1 MSAAWGRDEERARD
15 ATIEAAI
22 SARRERDA
30 EGRIVPPPAWWDLA
44 PDGREELYRLQLVTR
59 VMEKAMSGASGTVR
73 AVMARIEG
81 A

>member
-1 MSAAWGRDEERARD
+1 MSAWGRGDERARD

-22 SARRERDA
+22 TARRERDA

-44 PDGREELYRLQLVTR
+44 PEAREELHRLQLVTR
-59 VMEKAMSGASGTVR
+59 LMERAMSGASGTVR
-73 AVMARIEG
+73 AVMAWIEG